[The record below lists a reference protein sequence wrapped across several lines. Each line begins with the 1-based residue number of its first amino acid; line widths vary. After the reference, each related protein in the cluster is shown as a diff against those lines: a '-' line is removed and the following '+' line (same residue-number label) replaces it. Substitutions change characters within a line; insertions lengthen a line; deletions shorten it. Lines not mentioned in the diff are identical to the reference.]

1 MEEPIRLVR
10 DAAIE
15 RPAVDAPS
23 SLSFEAFIED
33 HHARLFGALCLVTGD
48 RYEAEEIMQD
58 AFVRVFEKWDRVS
71 TLKDPTGY
79 LYRTAMNVF
88 RKRYR
93 RAALALRRAVSLAPQ
108 DHWFAAAEDREVVLR
123 GLVGIPADQRAAL
136 VVTAL
141 LGYSSEEAGRMLG
154 ASASTVRARATRAR
168 AALREAIGEDR

>member
-1 MEEPIRLVR
+1 MDEPIRLVR
-10 DAAIE
+10 DVAIDA
-15 RPAVDAPS
+15 PAVDAPS
-23 SLSFEAFIED
+23 SFEAFIED
-33 HHARLFGALCLVTGD
+33 HHERLFGALCLVTGD
-48 RYEAEEIMQD
+48 RFEAEEIMQD

-71 TLKDPTGY
+71 GMDDPTGY

-93 RAALALRRAVSLAPQ
+93 RAALALRRAASLAPH
-108 DHWFAAAEDREVVLR
+108 DHSFAAAEDREVVLR
-123 GLVGIPADQRAAL
+123 GLARISADQRAAL

-154 ASASTVRARATRAR
+154 VNASTVRARATRAR

>member
-10 DAAIE
+10 DPAIE
-15 RPAVDAPS
+15 PSVVDAPS
-23 SLSFEAFIED
+23 SFEAFIED

-58 AFVRVFEKWDRVS
+58 AFVRVFERWDRVS
-71 TLKDPTGY
+71 TLEDPTGY

-93 RAALALRRAVSLAPQ
+93 RASLALRQAVSLAPH
-108 DHWFAAAEDREVVLR
+108 DRSFASTEDREVVLR
-123 GLVGIPADQRAAL
+123 GLAQIPRDQRAAL

-154 ASASTVRARATRAR
+154 ANPSTVRARATRAR

>member
-1 MEEPIRLVR
+1 MNETIRLVPDR
-10 DAAIE
+10 TLDV
-15 RPAVDAPS
+15 PAVDAAA
-23 SLSFEAFIED
+23 SFEEFIED
-33 HHARLFGALCLVTGD
+33 HHERLFGALCLVTGD
-48 RYEAEEIMQD
+48 RFEAEEIMQD

-71 TLKDPTGY
+71 SMDDPVGY

-93 RAALALRRAVSLAPQ
+93 RALLAARRAVSLAPAA
-108 DHWFAAAEDREVVLR
+108 DDFAAAEDREVVVR
-123 GLVGIPADQRAAL
+123 GLAQIPRDQRAAL

-154 ASASTVRARATRAR
+154 ANPSNVRARATRAR